1 MDISSP
7 SANRGVPQ
15 VGLVSGVALSL
26 SGMMGSGLFSILGHA
41 YLADGTN
48 FPFAFML
55 ASVAILF
62 SVYAVSKLA
71 TTYPGPGGPARFAL
85 VCYGPGF
92 MSGWINLFL
101 YLCFLLATALYAAG
115 FSAYIGALAGSLL
128 TAARLKLLGV
138 GLVVLFALVNLLGA
152 NRVGRVASILILL
165 VFCAL
170 LWFSATGLAQIH
182 PVRPSLSGVT
192 WRGVLV
198 ATAMLYINFQGFG
211 MVVSAS
217 QSMANPAKTVP
228 RAMFI
233 AIGVISALYFV
244 VSWVA
249 IQITPHDVLAA
260 NAENMLGAAAKIIA
274 GSIGS
279 KVIALAALL
288 ACAAAVNAS
297 IFTASRILTSVVSD
311 HPASNMMRLALGQQP
326 HRPLLLSAGI
336 VILLILY
343 FPLVAVGK
351 MASMAFLLFF
361 SATMLG
367 HLRIYRQTGARPWV
381 LWLGA
386 LINFLLFTFL
396 FVDGLRIAPET
407 IVFLLLAVGGTLL
420 AEASYRLK
428 IQKNGSRMPDF

>member
-1 MDISSP
+1 MDENP
-7 SANRGVPQ
+7 SAAKRGLPQ

-48 FPFAFML
+48 FPIAFML

-71 TTYPGPGGPARFAL
+71 AAYPGPGGPARFAL
-85 VCYGPGF
+85 VCYGPGLL
-92 MSGWINLFL
+92 SGWINLFL
-101 YLCFLLATALYAAG
+101 YVCFLLSTALYAAG
-115 FSAYIGALAGSLL
+115 FSAYISVLAGPFL
-128 TAARLKLLGV
+128 TTTQLKLLAAA
-138 GLVVLFALVNLLGA
+138 LVVLCGLVNLLGP
-152 NRVGRVASILILL
+152 NRVGRVASALIAI
-165 VFCAL
+165 VFLAL
-170 LWFSATGLAQIH
+170 LWFSAVGIARVH
-182 PVRPSLSGVT
+182 PVLPNFSGVS
-192 WRGVLV
+192 WEGVLV

-217 QSMANPAKTVP
+217 QSMADPAKTVP

-249 IQITPHDVLAA
+249 VQVTPPEVLAA
-260 NAENMLGAAAKIIA
+260 NAGNLLGAAAEIIA
-274 GSIGS
+274 GSTGA
-279 KVIALAALL
+279 KVIAIAALL

-297 IFTASRILTSVVSD
+297 IFTASRILTAVIGD
-311 HPASNMMRLALGQQP
+311 HPAANLMRRVLGQQP

-367 HLRIYRQTGARPWV
+367 HLRIRRQTGARAWV
-381 LWLGA
+381 LWSGA
-386 LINFLLFTFL
+386 LVNLALFTFL
-396 FVDGLRIAPET
+396 VIDGLRAAPET
-407 IVFLLLAVGGTLL
+407 LVFLLVALGGTLL
-420 AEASYRLK
+420 VETRYRLK
-428 IQKNGSRMPDF
+428 MREK

>member
-1 MDISSP
+1 MDKSSP
-7 SANRGVPQ
+7 AAISGLSQ
-15 VGLVSGVALSL
+15 VGLLSGVALSL

-48 FPFAFML
+48 FPIAFVL

-71 TTYPGPGGPARFAL
+71 STFPGPGGPARFAL
-85 VCYGPGF
+85 VCYGPGWV
-92 MSGWINLFL
+92 SGWINLFL
-101 YLCFLLATALYAAG
+101 YVCFLLSTALYAAG
-115 FSAYIGALAGSLL
+115 FSAYIGVLAGPLL
-128 TAARLKLLGV
+128 TAAQLKLLAAV
-138 GLVVLFALVNLLGA
+138 LVVLCALVNLFGA
-152 NRVGRVASILILL
+152 HRVGRVASVLIAL

-170 LWFSATGLAQIH
+170 LWFSAIGIAHIH
-182 PVRPSLSGVT
+182 PVMPSLSGAT
-192 WRGVLV
+192 WHGVLV

-217 QSMANPAKTVP
+217 QSMADPAKTVP

-249 IQITPHDVLAA
+249 IQVTPHDVLAA
-260 NAENMLGAAAKIIA
+260 NAENMLGAAAEIIA
-274 GSIGS
+274 GGIGG
-279 KVIALAALL
+279 KVIAMAALL

-311 HPASNMMRLALGQQP
+311 HPASNLMRLALGQQP
-326 HRPLLLSAGI
+326 QRPLLISAGI

-367 HLRIYRQTGARPWV
+367 HLRIRRQTGARAWV

-386 LINFLLFTFL
+386 LVNLSLFTFL
-396 FVDGLRIAPET
+396 WVDGLRFAPQT
-407 IVFLLLAVGGTLL
+407 IVFLLIVLGGTLL
-420 AEASYRLK
+420 AQTCYHLK
-428 IQKNGSRMPDF
+428 VRKK

>member
-1 MDISSP
+1 MRGTSQPAPRQSS
-7 SANRGVPQ
+7 Q

-41 YLADGTN
+41 YLVDGTR
-48 FPFAFML
+48 FPLAFML

-62 SVYAVSKLA
+62 SVYAISKLA
-71 TTYPGPGGPARFAL
+71 ARFPGPGGPARFAL
-85 VCYGPGF
+85 VCFGPGLL
-92 MSGWINLFL
+92 SGWINLFL

-115 FSAYIGALAGSLL
+115 FSAYIGVLTGPML
-128 TAARLKLLGV
+128 TAEQLKVLGAT
-138 GLVVLFALVNLLGA
+138 LVVLCTLVNLLGA
-152 NRVGRVASILILL
+152 NRVGRVASVLITL

-170 LWFSATGLAQIH
+170 LWFSATGIAQIN
-182 PVRPSLSGVT
+182 PLMPSLSGVK
-192 WRGVLV
+192 WRGVLI
-198 ATAMLYINFQGFG
+198 ATAMLYINFRGFG

-233 AIGVISALYFV
+233 AIAVISALYFV

-249 IQITPHDVLAA
+249 IQVLPPDALAA
-260 NAENMLGAAAKIIA
+260 NADNMLGAAAQVIA
-274 GSIGS
+274 GSVGA
-279 KVIALAALL
+279 KVIAIAALL

-297 IFTASRILTSVVSD
+297 VFTASRVLTLVISA
-311 HPASNMMRLALGQQP
+311 HPSARLSRLALEQKP
-326 HRPLLLSAGI
+326 HRPLLISAVF

-361 SATMLG
+361 SAIMLG
-367 HLRIYRQTGARPWV
+367 HLRISQQTSARAWM

-386 LINFLLFTFL
+386 LINLSLFFFL
-396 FVDGLRIAPET
+396 VMDGLSAAPET
-407 IVFLLLAVGGTLL
+407 VIFLLIALGGALIFETG
-420 AEASYRLK
+420 YRLETR
-428 IQKNGSRMPDF
+428 NR